1 MKSKF
6 KLFMF
11 IAMALVLPFLFF
23 DKAYAFTLA
32 EQDGEYAL
40 VLNANEGKIDGSD
53 SKTIR
58 FNFDEGEKLV
68 KISDFASKVM
78 ITCED
83 KEFNGWASD
92 AKGETKISELSIDK
106 FSSTDSNGTKY
117 ATVYAVYKEISYNIR
132 LDFNGGTIDGDESV
146 NIKGSLSEFKTI
158 DLSQYKPTREGC
170 YFCGWG
176 YDGKVITSIDKSYVL
191 KNDRMTVFAL
201 YKSNTKSEVDD
212 TVLIL
217 DANGGTIEGE
227 KSKKYDY
234 LATSGSAM
242 PIFHYIPKRTGY
254 NFRGWNAKKD
264 GYGKNYDLLP
274 KSYWRNDK
282 EPELKKVSLK
292 DDGKY
297 YNYLTL
303 YANWEKTSGGDGID
317 GPPKEIP
324 TRNESELK
332 GSVLFE
338 EPRV

>member
-176 YDGKVITSIDKSYVL
+176 YDGKV
-191 KNDRMTVFAL
+191 MF
-201 YKSNTKSEVDD
+201 
-212 TVLIL
+212 
-217 DANGGTIEGE
+217 
-227 KSKKYDY
+227 
-234 LATSGSAM
+234 
-242 PIFHYIPKRTGY
+242 
-254 NFRGWNAKKD
+254 
-264 GYGKNYDLLP
+264 
-274 KSYWRNDK
+274 
-282 EPELKKVSLK
+282 
-292 DDGKY
+292 
-297 YNYLTL
+297 
-303 YANWEKTSGGDGID
+303 
-317 GPPKEIP
+317 
-324 TRNESELK
+324 
-332 GSVLFE
+332 
-338 EPRV
+338 